1 MILIYFLDS
10 CNKLGNLGKFGY
22 FIENFGF
29 FNQKPRKAT
38 LLGKKDSSSL
48 QETSPRNFFEASFSS
63 ERQSF
68 QVQDYF
74 TPFLQ
79 TPFYPRIVHFE
90 KIYPV

>member
-1 MILIYFLDS
+1 MFCLSHLAGILA
-10 CNKLGNLGKFGY
+10 NLRY
-22 FIENFGF
+22 FIEKFGF
-29 FNQKPRKAT
+29 FKEKPSKVT
-38 LLGKKDSSSL
+38 LLGKKESSSL

-74 TPFLQ
+74 TLFLK
-79 TPFYPRIVHFE
+79 TLFYPRIVHFE